1 MGNDCGSTGCA
12 VGFGTS
18 GPLFDSN
25 QIILEQYSTVNLELR
40 KVLTS
45 KSLKNVNEKWPISKN
60 DLHIY

>member
-45 KSLKNVNEKWPISKN
+45 KSLKNVNEKWPI
-60 DLHIY
+60 